1 LLVKQAEKYKR
12 RRLCVRFSRLKAN
25 VLPFFPA
32 RMELGVDEQD
42 SWPGD
47 TWIPGRWKFFQVSSL
62 FTLPKRGL

>member
-42 SWPGD
+42 S
-47 TWIPGRWKFFQVSSL
+47 
-62 FTLPKRGL
+62 